1 MPEARRAR
9 RDVNRVNEEW
19 FSDMDAVRRK
29 VGISEEQPVASTSG
43 KVRGEAGALCWQS
56 SAGRFCFALFLHAAG
71 SGARLQRG
79 TLTAAAA
86 LQETCQ
92 ICFDE
97 VPVRVMRSARCRHRF
112 CLDCWRG
119 YVTNAINSGPSAL
132 NLRCPLPECSA
143 AVRPRVSLPYGD

>member
-1 MPEARRAR
+1 
-9 RDVNRVNEEW
+9 
-19 FSDMDAVRRK
+19 MDAVRRK

-43 KVRGEAGALCWQS
+43 KVRGEAGALYWQS
-56 SAGRFCFALFLHAAG
+56 SAALLLRLFLPHAAG
-71 SGARLQRG
+71 SGAQLRCR

-97 VPVRVMRSARCRHRF
+97 VPVREMRSARCRHLF

-119 YVTNAINSGPSAL
+119 YVANAINSGPSAL

-143 AVRPRVSLPYGD
+143 AVSSSRLAAVQD